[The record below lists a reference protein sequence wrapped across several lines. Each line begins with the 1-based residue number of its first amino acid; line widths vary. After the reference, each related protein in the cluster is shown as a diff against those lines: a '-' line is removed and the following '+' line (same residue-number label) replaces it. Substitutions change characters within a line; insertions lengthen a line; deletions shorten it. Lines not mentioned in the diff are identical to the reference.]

1 MKQPAHQYYSSS
13 SCQSQ
18 TVNSLERKPDKI
30 DVSAAPKCIKSL
42 QIEEARAPHGWRRE
56 WCKQYN
62 NNNNHDHIDGAVTM
76 VHLMNAD

>member
-42 QIEEARAPHGWRRE
+42 QIEEARAPMAGDE
-56 WCKQYN
+56 N
-62 NNNNHDHIDGAVTM
+62 GANSIIIIITM
-76 VHLMNAD
+76 TILMVLSPWFI